1 MKKDFRVSL
10 YSVTMQRYKKR
21 KSYSSPW
28 KWLLLCESWVIWPNF
43 IGQPHFK
50 GANKEK
56 RYVLLFVNERCKPEC
71 SFIYSSVRGEK
82 RNRSCAK
89 WDRAFIVILLQR
101 SCILPVLKKSELAH
115 RRGLGD
121 VHIKGSHQNLCL
133 HFITLSSADQLL
145 LLSLWSEAFITLN
158 RKQSSLHRP
167 CLHMSLQDTPS
178 STACP
183 FP

>member
-1 MKKDFRVSL
+1 MNEQPTE
-10 YSVTMQRYKKR
+10 YEKR
-21 KSYSSPW
+21 HQSIALQCDYAKIQE
-28 KWLLLCESWVIWPNF
+28 KEKLCESWVIFPNF
-43 IGQPHFK
+43 LGQPHFK
-50 GANKEK
+50 GANIEK
-56 RYVLLFVNERCKPEC
+56 RYKLLFVNERCKPEC
-71 SFIYSSVRGEK
+71 LFIHSSLRGEK

-89 WDRAFIVILLQR
+89 WDWAFIVILLQR
-101 SCILPVLKKSELAH
+101 SCMILPVLRKSELAH

-121 VHIKGSHQNLCL
+121 EHMKGSHQNPCL
-133 HFITLSSADQLL
+133 HFITLSSADQLH

-158 RKQSSLHRP
+158 RKQSSLLRA